1 MSLRTG
7 RVGDL
12 IAASVIESF
21 GADVA
26 IVNREGYDLL
36 VDWEGRWLKVEVKA
50 TTAKEARRNCWTFR
64 TASGSKAKKI
74 IKAANVD
81 IVALVSIPRRKVAFK
96 HISQIKSVTTRV
108 FEDTF
113 QALDERESWDQA
125 CALLIK

>member
-1 MSLRTG
+1 MSLRPG

-36 VDWEGRWLKVEVKA
+36 VDWEGRWLKVEVKS
-50 TTAKEARRNCWTFR
+50 TTAKEVRRNCWTFR

-74 IKAANVD
+74 IKATNVD

-108 FEDTF
+108 FEEKF

-125 CALLIK
+125 CALLNE